1 MASTKGAGALNQRI
15 TFQRQTSSADDIGN
29 RINTYSDYYTCW
41 AAVAVSTSKLSTT
54 ETNETAQTLEQER
67 LDFTVRYCSQT
78 SEVRSTEYRIIF
90 KERIYDI
97 ERIDNLD
104 FAKQMLKFSAKLVRR

>member
-41 AAVAVSTSKLSTT
+41 AAVSTSKLSTT

-97 ERIDNLD
+97 ESVDNLD
-104 FAKQMLKFSAKLVRR
+104 FARQMLKFSTKLVRR